1 MPKSYSTYEA
11 KAKFS
16 EIMRK
21 VRGGQSVVISYRGTE
36 MAEIRPIVREEDE
49 DAIVRRL
56 EEEGIVSRAPNA
68 RRVFEPIA
76 KRPGALKRFLEER
89 E

>member
-21 VRGGQSVVISYRGTE
+21 VRGGQSVLISYRGTD
-36 MAEIRPIVREEDE
+36 MAEIRPIIEEEDE

-56 EEEGIVSRAPNA
+56 EEEGIVSRAPDA
-68 RRVFEPIA
+68 KRLFESIA
-76 KRPGALKRFLEER
+76 KRPGALKRFFEER